1 MEPLQAAAHLVD
13 RLRDPARYPHPAD
26 RVELIETHISW
37 VLLAGEFAYKVK
49 KPVDFGFLDFTALA
63 ARKRFCEEELRLN
76 RRTAPA
82 LYLEVVPIGGTP
94 DDPRFGAAPA
104 IEYAVKMRRFE
115 QDALLDRM
123 AKRGALA
130 AAQVDA
136 IADAVADFHAR
147 IERVP
152 RASGCGAPERV
163 VAFAEQNFEQLDALV
178 ASPADFEHLDRLR
191 TWTGLEFSAR
201 RGILAERKRDGF
213 VRECHGDLHLGNIA
227 LIDGSPV
234 AFDCI
239 EFNDDLRWIDVMSE
253 VAFLVMD
260 LLDHRLDAAAWRCLD
275 RYLQLTGD
283 YPGVA
288 VLRFFLVYRA
298 MVRAKVACLR
308 ARQSGLDAA
317 AQARIAGEYR
327 GYFALASRLAE
338 SARPAIVLMHGLSGS
353 GKTTVAQSLLESL
366 GAIRVRSDVERKRL
380 HGLDPL
386 ARTAQALGDGLYGSA
401 ATQRTYDRL
410 AAVARAIVDAGF
422 TAIVDAASL
431 RRRDREAA
439 RALARA
445 LDVPFVVATC
455 TAPEEVLRQRVT
467 ARERAG
473 ADASEA
479 TAAVLDLQLA
489 TQEPLDAD
497 ERGDAVVFDTAAG
510 PDALAATVREI
521 AKRLA

>member
-1 MEPLQAAAHLVD
+1 MDPVHVAARLIE
-13 RLRDPARYPHPAD
+13 RLREPARYPHPVD

-49 KPVDFGFLDFTALA
+49 KPVDLGFLDFTALA

-76 RRTAPA
+76 RRTAPE
-82 LYLEVVPIGGTP
+82 LYLEAVPIGGTP
-94 DDPRFGAAPA
+94 DDPRLGATPA
-104 IEYAVKMRRFE
+104 IEYAVKMRRFA

-123 AKRGALA
+123 AKRGALTA
-130 AAQVDA
+130 AHVDA
-136 IADAVADFHAR
+136 IAAAVADFHAR

-152 RASGCGAPERV
+152 RASGCGSPERV
-163 VAFAEQNFEQLDALV
+163 AAFAEQNFEQLDALV
-178 ASPADFEHLDRLR
+178 AAPADFEHLDRLR

-201 RGILAERKRDGF
+201 REIIAERKRDGF

-227 LIDGSPV
+227 LIDGRPV

-260 LLDHRLDAAAWRCLD
+260 LLDHRLDALAWRCLD

-283 YPGVA
+283 YTGIA
-288 VLRFFLVYRA
+288 VLRFHLVYRA
-298 MVRAKVACLR
+298 MVRAKVACMR
-308 ARQSGLDAA
+308 ARQPGLDAA
-317 AQARIAGEYR
+317 AHARLADEYR
-327 GYFALASRLAE
+327 SYFGLASRLAE
-338 SARPAIVLMHGLSGS
+338 SVRPAIVLMHGLSGS
-353 GKTTVAQSLLESL
+353 GKTTVAQLLLESL

-386 ARTAQALGDGLYGSA
+386 ARTSQALGAGLYGPE

-410 AAVARAIVDAGF
+410 AAAARAIVDAGF
-422 TAIVDAASL
+422 PAIVDAASL
-431 RRRDREAA
+431 RRPERDAMRE
-439 RALARA
+439 LARA
-445 LDVPFVVATC
+445 LGVRFFIATC
-455 TAPEEVLRQRVT
+455 TAPEAVLRQRIS
-467 ARERAG
+467 AREQAG

-489 TQEPLDAD
+489 AQEPLGAD
-497 ERGDAVVFDTAAG
+497 EQSDAVVFDTVAG
-510 PDALAATVREI
+510 ADAIATAVRALEERI
-521 AKRLA
+521 A